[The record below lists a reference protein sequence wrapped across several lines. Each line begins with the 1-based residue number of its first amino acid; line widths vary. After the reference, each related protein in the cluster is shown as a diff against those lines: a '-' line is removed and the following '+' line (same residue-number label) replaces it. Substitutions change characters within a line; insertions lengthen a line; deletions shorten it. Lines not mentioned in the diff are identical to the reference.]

1 MKKRNSLKNVPFL
14 IAVLFVVISC
24 SSSNSPETYTLESTV
39 TPANAGTV
47 SPSGGSYDA
56 GEQVQVTAS
65 PNGSWV
71 FKEWNGDLSGNQNPA
86 SITIDKNMS
95 INAMFEELTY
105 PLTIEIEGQGEVSEQ
120 IVNAKTDYPEGS
132 TVQLTAT
139 PAENWKF
146 LGWEL
151 DLSGGDNPATIT
163 MDQEKTIRAVFV
175 ETYELTINIEG
186 EGDVSEEI
194 VNGKTEYTQGTMVEL
209 TGNPSSEWRFVEW
222 TGDLETDENPAIV
235 TMDGPKTTNARFE
248 FGFNEDFEDGEAQ
261 NWLFSDDRFSVND
274 GKLEINTGAD
284 DNWAAA
290 FYNQRFRNFKVEAK
304 MVRLKSNGTED
315 NTLAIYIRAEGS
327 LEDGFLESGYQ
338 FGITQSGY
346 GSVFKIEDGESTE
359 YSPWVWVKEINHGL
373 GKYNVVTVNVVG
385 STFEIFVNGI
395 YIITLSDDQFSEGF
409 VGIGTYAG
417 DGGDNQVLWEYVKV
431 SPADPLRSKSKMNV
445 DHPNA
450 VQGNSRGLILK

>member
-1 MKKRNSLKNVPFL
+1 MKKNLPTQPLLLLL
-14 IAVLFVVISC
+14 ITALAALSC
-24 SSSNSPETYTLESTV
+24 SSNNNVESFTLATTV
-39 TPANAGTV
+39 TPAEAGSV
-47 SPSGGSYDA
+47 SPQN
-56 GEQVQVTAS
+56 GEFDDGTQINVSATA
-65 PNGSWV
+65 NGSWV

-95 INAMFEELTY
+95 INALFEELTY
-105 PLTIEIEGQGEVSEQ
+105 PLTVEVEGQGEVSEQ
-120 IVNAKTDYPEGS
+120 IVNAKTDYPEGT

-146 LGWEL
+146 LGWEE

-163 MDQEKTIRAVFV
+163 MDHAKTVRAVFV
-175 ETYELTINIEG
+175 KTYDLTINIEG
-186 EGDVSEEI
+186 QGDVSEEI
-194 VNGKTEYTQGTMVEL
+194 VNGKTEYTQGTIVEL
-209 TGNPSSEWRFVEW
+209 KGNPSNEWRFVEW

-235 TMDGPKTTNARFE
+235 TMDGPKTINARFE

-274 GKLEINTGAD
+274 GKLEFSTGDD

-290 FYNQRFRNFKVEAK
+290 FYDQRFKNYKVEAK
-304 MVRLKSNGTED
+304 MVRLKSNGTKN

-327 LEDGFLESGYQ
+327 LEDGLLESGYQ
-338 FGITQSGY
+338 IGITQSGY

-395 YIITLSDDQFSEGF
+395 YIITLTDDQFSEGF

-417 DGGDNQVLWEYVKV
+417 DDGDNQVLWEYVKV
-431 SPADPLRSKSKMNV
+431 SPADPLRSKSKLALE
-445 DHPNA
+445 DPNA
-450 VQGNSRGLILK
+450 VQGNGRGLILK